1 VAALN
6 IECLNLGFVGEDN
19 CDQAAVLLVGVVTC
33 AGLVAAQS
41 AVCPSFTAL
50 TDPAEDCVTWGAHS
64 SYAGVGRQAAY
75 NIAVNA
81 LSTAASLTACA
92 AVEDGTLV
100 TSSSATCRNHP
111 FGHICATRPTC
122 VSVGRLTCER
132 DQVNSAET
140 KECSSFTCTVADCC
154 EDPAAAGR

>member
-33 AGLVAAQS
+33 AGLVVAQS

-50 TDPAEDCVTWGAHS
+50 TDPAEDCVTWGAHG

-100 TSSSATCRNHP
+100 TSPLRD
-111 FGHICATRPTC
+111 CAAHPTC
-122 VSVGRLTCER
+122 VGRLTCEG

-140 KECSSFTCTVADCC
+140 KECSSFTYTMADCC
-154 EDPAAAGR
+154 D